1 MKPKKDERV
10 WQKMPEGMYRVRK
23 LKRNG
28 PKEGQSA
35 ESYCYGLEQGHEKAK
50 AAYKRRMGL

>member
-1 MKPKKDERV
+1 MKPKKDERR

-28 PKEGQSA
+28 PKEGQSVEA
-35 ESYCYGLEQGHEKAK
+35 YLYGREQGEK
-50 AAYKRRMGL
+50 RVGNG